1 MKWYWWYVLAVTA
14 LTLVTFAD
22 ELAGWSALIFVIP
35 FNIALYFIPVWLVVK
50 LVQWIRKPRPT

>member
-1 MKWYWWYVLAVTA
+1 
-14 LTLVTFAD
+14 LTLLTFAD